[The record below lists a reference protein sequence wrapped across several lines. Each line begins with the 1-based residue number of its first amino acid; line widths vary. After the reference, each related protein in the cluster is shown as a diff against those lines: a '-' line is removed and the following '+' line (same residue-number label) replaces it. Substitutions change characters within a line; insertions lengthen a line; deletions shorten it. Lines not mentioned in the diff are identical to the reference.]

1 LADQQAT
8 GSVPPAP
15 LGRGPAGDQE
25 IELIDYVLVIW
36 RHRTMVLLLGI
47 VAMAATV
54 AVMLLQPRR
63 YQASATI
70 VPPVAVL
77 QKQSAVPGGLG
88 GLGGSMLR
96 DIMDSGSIAGI
107 YVEILE
113 SREVTDAII
122 DKFDLMHVYKDVE
135 HRTKARRE
143 LSRNTSIK
151 TTEEG
156 AVKIAVTDL
165 DPNRA
170 AAMANAYV
178 DELDKQ
184 NKRLSTGEATSKR
197 VFLEGRLK
205 EVQTKLSGIENIPAH
220 EAAVQEMLYEMLVRE
235 CEMAK
240 IEEAKSMPTLQ
251 VLDEAVVPELPVARG
266 TVRKGVLAGV
276 VALVL
281 GIFVAFTREYIAA
294 VKGRS
299 TGVAMTQQH
308 QPAVLASAPPRAE
321 AQVTAVSKKQ
331 ARRNK
336 PHSDTVESAPS
347 V

>member
-1 LADQQAT
+1 M
-8 GSVPPAP
+8 
-15 LGRGPAGDQE
+15 AGEQE
-25 IELIDYVLVIW
+25 IELIDYLLVLW
-36 RHRTMVLLLGI
+36 RHRAMILLLCF

-63 YQASATI
+63 YQSSATI

-77 QKQSAVPGGLG
+77 QKQSAVPGGIG
-88 GLGGSMLR
+88 GLGSSMLR
-96 DIMDSGSIAGI
+96 DIMNSGSIAGI

-122 DKFDLMHVYKDVE
+122 HKFDLIRVYEDVE
-135 HRTKARRE
+135 NLTKARRE

-151 TTEEG
+151 TTDEG

-205 EVQTKLSGIENIPAH
+205 EVENKLSGIENIPAH
-220 EAAVQEMLYEMLVRE
+220 EAAVQEMLYELLVRE

-266 TVRKGVLAGV
+266 TIQKGVLAGV
-276 VALVL
+276 VTMVF
-281 GIFVAFTREYIAA
+281 GIFLAFTREYIAA

-299 TGVAMTQQH
+299 AGAAMMPQYQS
-308 QPAVLASAPPRAE
+308 PASADVLPTPRKTDVP
-321 AQVTAVSKKQ
+321 VTAVSKKQ
-331 ARRNK
+331 ARRDE
-336 PHSDTVESAPS
+336 PHSDAVESTPS